1 MHYAIPMLS
10 LELAQKL
17 KVAGLV
23 WQPTLHDFFTIPDG
37 DFDRRLFVL
46 EDMLSTVEFRNGQM
60 VLTFQGVV
68 EWALDYVYLTEA
80 LWIPTE
86 SQLREQLE
94 SRLRVE
100 LPPYLMLVSTPDGYR
115 CDIRV
120 NGSWQGH
127 EAFSASDAYAMALLT
142 LLNG

>member
-1 MHYAIPMLS
+1 MLS
-10 LELAQKL
+10 LELAKQL
-17 KVAGLV
+17 KAAGLA
-23 WQPTLHDFFTIPDG
+23 WQPALHDFFTIPDG

-60 VLTFQGVV
+60 ILTFQGVV
-68 EWALDYVYLTEA
+68 EWALDFVYLTEA

-94 SRLRVE
+94 SRLRTE
-100 LPPYLMLVSTPDGYR
+100 TPPYLMLVSTPDGYR

-120 NGSWQGH
+120 NGEWQAF
-127 EAFSASDAYAMALLT
+127 EAFSANDAYGLALLA
-142 LLNG
+142 LLKA